1 MLLFQPIPSGCRTGR
16 LRRRPRAP
24 DRLLR
29 STRPR
34 RGKEP
39 RQPGLVAAIRSA
51 PGRLHFVWGS
61 TDVAR
66 SPAPHKSRAGARTA
80 TRRRL
85 REELARRPRHA
96 RRDGKEWCV
105 ALITTVEVERFSLT
119 SSRPFDKILAAI
131 KGAVGHPDMVEFA
144 KTTVAARTFLQFE
157 RTVREGLGKSGLML
171 FMELDHG
178 LVIRKATGGDKPR
191 MARLV
196 MGNPLIM
203 QQMARHVPDA
213 GSYAPVTVLVD
224 ERSDGVHI
232 SYDRMVSLLAPYRN
246 SDALAVARDLD
257 KKVETLLSEAAG

>member
-1 MLLFQPIPSGCRTGR
+1 M
-16 LRRRPRAP
+16 
-24 DRLLR
+24 
-29 STRPR
+29 
-34 RGKEP
+34 
-39 RQPGLVAAIRSA
+39 
-51 PGRLHFVWGS
+51 
-61 TDVAR
+61 
-66 SPAPHKSRAGARTA
+66 
-80 TRRRL
+80 
-85 REELARRPRHA
+85 
-96 RRDGKEWCV
+96 
-105 ALITTVEVERFSLT
+105 ITTVEVERFSLT

-131 KGAVGHPDMVEFA
+131 KAAVGHPDMVEFA
-144 KTTVAARTFLQFE
+144 KTMAAARTFPHFE
-157 RTVREGLGKSGLML
+157 STVREGLGKSGLML

-178 LVIRKATGGDKPR
+178 SVIRKATGGDKPR
-191 MARLV
+191 MARLI